1 MESAFQQFNQ
11 IDGQIARTYH
21 AAAVKFGLSDSELWV
36 LYYLLVRGPRCLQA
50 ELCHD
55 TGLSRSTVNSALK
68 RLEKEDILCLSPGS
82 GRNVCLSLTEAGAA
96 LAERTAGRLIALE
109 NEIYR
114 SWSPEEQAL
123 LIRLNRDFAEK
134 LSACLKKL

>member
-50 ELCHD
+50 VLCRD
-55 TGLSRSTVNSALK
+55 TGLSRFTVNSALK

-134 LSACLKKL
+134 LSACLKEL

>member
-1 MESAFQQFNQ
+1 MESAFQEFNQ
-11 IDGQIARTYH
+11 IEGRIDQAYH
-21 AAAVKFGLSDSELWV
+21 AAAVKFGLSDSEQWV
-36 LYYLLVRGPRCLQA
+36 LYYLLLRGPGCPQSD
-50 ELCHD
+50 LCRD
-55 TGLSRSTVNSALK
+55 TGMSRSTVNSTLK
-68 RLEKEDILCLSPGS
+68 KLEKENILCLSPGA
-82 GRNVCLSLTEAGAA
+82 GRNVCVSLTEAGSA

-134 LSACLKKL
+134 LSARIKEL